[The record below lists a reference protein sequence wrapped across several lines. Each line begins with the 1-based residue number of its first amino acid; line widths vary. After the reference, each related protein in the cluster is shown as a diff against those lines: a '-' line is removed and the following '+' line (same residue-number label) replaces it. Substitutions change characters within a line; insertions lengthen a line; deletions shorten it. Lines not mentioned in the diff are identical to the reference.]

1 MLGKEMSKEAERKK
15 AGKRKPVNVSSSSLM
30 RILQFAFVSL
40 VGFAG
45 GAISP
50 WVLGW
55 IKRVTVETPSDAF
68 AIANTYIVFTTI
80 IFVGVTVLLAIAGYV
95 IAQQFSA
102 AKSAHESEIIDEL
115 IACVGKDEVM
125 GVSIINAILENPDVI
140 AHLNKL
146 MNDKFDEL
154 VKEKVVDSESVLQ
167 STLDQTERMRAL
179 AERLAKGN
187 AK

>member
-1 MLGKEMSKEAERKK
+1 MSKEAEKKK
-15 AGKRKPVNVSSSSLM
+15 AGKRKPVNVSNSSLI
-30 RILQFAFVSL
+30 RIVQIAFVAL

-45 GAISP
+45 GTLSP

-55 IKRVTVETPSDAF
+55 IKNVTVETAGDAF

-80 IFVGVTVLLAIAGYV
+80 IFVGITVLLAIAGYV

-125 GVSIINAILENPDVI
+125 GVGIITAVLENPDVI

-154 VKEKVVDSESVLQ
+154 VKEKVVDNESVLQ

-179 AERLAKGN
+179 AERLAKRN